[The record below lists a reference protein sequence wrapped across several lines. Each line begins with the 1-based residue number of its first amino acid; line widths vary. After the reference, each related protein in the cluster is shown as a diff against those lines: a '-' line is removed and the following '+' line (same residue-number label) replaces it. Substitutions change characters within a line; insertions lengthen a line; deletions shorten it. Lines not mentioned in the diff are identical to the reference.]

1 MKDYDEAIKDL
12 CLAKI
17 LLPDQEDCQRLIDQ
31 YKEDK
36 ELARRIEVVM
46 ENAKDLEGKDYIDH
60 LLNAV

>member
-12 CLAKI
+12 CMAKI

-46 ENAKDLEGKDYIDH
+46 ENAQDLEGKDYIDH
-60 LLNAV
+60 LLKAV